1 MAQNQQPKAL
11 ARQPLATGRRVDAT
25 RTTRRAHP
33 PKLATLVLMA
43 SVGPLAMNVFLPSLP
58 TMSRHFNVDYSEIQL
73 VISAYLVAL
82 AVMQLFIGPAS
93 DRFGRRPVL
102 LICFSLFCVAT
113 LAAIY
118 SPTFH
123 VLLGW
128 RLVQS
133 LSAAGIVLSRAIV
146 RDVFAPEDSA
156 SKIAYITMGM
166 SVTPMIAPF
175 LGGYLDEHFG
185 WQASFWLTFAL
196 GLIAL
201 IVLWFDLEETN
212 LDRSSSIRAQ
222 FRAYPELLR
231 APRFW
236 GYTAT
241 ATFVSGAF
249 FAFLGGGPYVST
261 EMLHMTPSQ
270 YGIHFGIVSVG
281 YMAGNFLSGRFT
293 KALGMNRMMLMG
305 SIAGVAGMILSLMLF
320 GAGYYHPLSLFG
332 PAALV
337 GVGNGM
343 ALPSANA
350 GIVSVRPHL
359 AGSASGLGGSLMIAG
374 GALAAAS
381 ASSLLRPD
389 TGPFPLIYVALI
401 SALCGVVSS
410 WLVIRRT
417 AKVGELE

>member
-1 MAQNQQPKAL
+1 MD
-11 ARQPLATGRRVDAT
+11 ARPTVK
-25 RTTRRAHP
+25 RAHP

-58 TMSRHFNVDYSEIQL
+58 TMSRYFNVDYSVIQL

-93 DRFGRRPVL
+93 DRYGRRPVL
-102 LICFSLFCVAT
+102 LICFSLFCIAT
-113 LAAIY
+113 LAAIF
-118 SPTFH
+118 SPTFS

-146 RDVFAPEDSA
+146 RDVFAPEDAA
-156 SKIAYITMGM
+156 SKIAYVTMGM

-175 LGGYLDEHFG
+175 IGGFLDEHFG
-185 WQASFWLTFAL
+185 WQASFWLTFAF
-196 GLIAL
+196 GLIA
-201 IVLWFDLEETN
+201 VVFLWFDLEETN
-212 LDRSSSIRAQ
+212 LEPSSSMRSQ
-222 FRAYPELLR
+222 FRAYPELLTS
-231 APRFW
+231 PRFW

-241 ATFVSGAF
+241 ATFASGTF

-261 EMLHMTPSQ
+261 EILHMTPSQ
-270 YGIHFGIVSVG
+270 YGIHFGIVSLG

-293 KALGMNRMMLMG
+293 KAWGMNRMMLMG
-305 SIAGVAGMILSLMLF
+305 SMVGVVGMLASLALF

-332 PAALV
+332 PAAIV
-337 GVGNGM
+337 GIGNGM

-374 GALAAAS
+374 GALAAAM
-381 ASSLLRPD
+381 ASSLLGPT
-389 TGPFPLIYVALI
+389 TGPFPLIYVALGY
-401 SALCGVVSS
+401 ALCGVVASL
-410 WLVIRRT
+410 LVIRRT

>member
-1 MAQNQQPKAL
+1 MD
-11 ARQPLATGRRVDAT
+11 ARN
-25 RTTRRAHP
+25 TTQRAHP

-58 TMSRHFNVDYSEIQL
+58 TMSRHFGVDYSVIQL
-73 VISAYLVAL
+73 LISAYLAAL
-82 AVMQLFIGPAS
+82 AVVQLFIGPAS
-93 DRFGRRPVL
+93 DRYGRRPVL

-118 SPTFH
+118 SPSFH

-175 LGGYLDEHFG
+175 IGGYLDENFG
-185 WQASFWLTFAL
+185 WQASFWLTFGF
-196 GLIAL
+196 GLIAVV
-201 IVLWFDLEETN
+201 VLWFDLEETN
-212 LDRSSSIRAQ
+212 LDRSPSMAAQ
-222 FRAYPELLR
+222 FRTYPTLLT

-241 ATFVSGAF
+241 AALTSGTF
-249 FAFLGGGPYVST
+249 FAFLGGGPYIST

-270 YGIHFGIVSVG
+270 YGFHFGLVSFG
-281 YMAGNFLSGRFT
+281 YMGGNFLSGRYT
-293 KALGMNRMMLMG
+293 KAWGMNRMMLMG
-305 SIAGVAGMILSLMLF
+305 SVVGVGGMLLSLILF

-332 PAALV
+332 PAAIV
-337 GVGNGM
+337 GIGNGM
-343 ALPSANA
+343 ALPNANA

-374 GALAAAS
+374 GALAAAM
-381 ASSLLRPD
+381 ASSLLGPT
-389 TGPFPLIYVALI
+389 TGPFPLIYVALGYAI
-401 SALCGVVSS
+401 LSVVVS

-417 AKVGELE
+417 AKVGEL